1 MCMCVC
7 VYHVF
12 NRFESYL
19 LGTLTETIILLCVA
33 PLLVFNV
40 LASKMSAHFSTHLSR
55 RGRWLLLLELSFE
68 ALGGA

>member
-1 MCMCVC
+1 MFMWVC

-19 LGTLTETIILLCVA
+19 LGTLTEIVILLRVSA
-33 PLLVFNV
+33 WPVFNALV
-40 LASKMSAHFSTHLSR
+40 NEMSAHFSTHLPQ
-55 RGRWLLLLELSFE
+55 GRWLLLLELSFE

>member
-1 MCMCVC
+1 M
-7 VYHVF
+7 YKVF

-19 LGTLTETIILLCVA
+19 LGTLTETIILLCDS
-33 PLLVFNV
+33 PLLVFIV
-40 LASKMSAHFSTHLSR
+40 LVSVMSAHFSTHLSR